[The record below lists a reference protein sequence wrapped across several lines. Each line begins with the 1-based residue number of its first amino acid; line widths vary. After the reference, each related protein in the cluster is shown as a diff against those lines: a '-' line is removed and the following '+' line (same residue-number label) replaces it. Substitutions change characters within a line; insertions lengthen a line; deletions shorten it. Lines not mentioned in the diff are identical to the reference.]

1 MAACRGASKISH
13 LFYADDSII
22 FYLATVEDYFNLEK
36 ILETYE
42 QASGQQL
49 NRDKTWIFFS
59 RNTSLDIQHEIKN
72 HFGAKVIQQHK
83 KYLGLP
89 SLVGKN

>member
-1 MAACRGASKISH
+1 M
-13 LFYADDSII
+13 
-22 FYLATVEDYFNLEK
+22 EDCFNLEK

-49 NRDKTWIFFS
+49 NRDKTLIFFS
-59 RNTSLDIQHEIKN
+59 RNTSPDIQHEIKTL
-72 HFGAKVIQQHK
+72 FGTKVIQQHE

-89 SLVGKN
+89 SLVRKN

>member
-1 MAACRGASKISH
+1 M
-13 LFYADDSII
+13 
-22 FYLATVEDYFNLEK
+22 EDCFNLEK

-49 NRDKTWIFFS
+49 NRDKTLIFFS
-59 RNTSLDIQHEIKN
+59 RNTSPDIQHEIKTL
-72 HFGAKVIQQHK
+72 FGTKVIQQHE

>member
-1 MAACRGASKISH
+1 M
-13 LFYADDSII
+13 
-22 FYLATVEDYFNLEK
+22 EDCFNLEK
-36 ILETYE
+36 IRETYE

-49 NRDKTWIFFS
+49 NRDKTLIFFS
-59 RNTSLDIQHEIKN
+59 RNTSPDIQHEIKTR
-72 HFGAKVIQQHK
+72 FGTKVIQQHE